1 MSKTKKESA
10 KTEKTSTKATSA
22 NNDFLANCE
31 NLINV
36 VVKNTEKLKSS
47 VGKYSNE
54 GLSNSIPLTES
65 FEKLRQQ
72 VMENA
77 KSLGHNDL
85 VSYMKDNF
93 NKKHVKKL
101 VFEEINYPNKNDLN
115 QDGTPKRDKIFE
127 HLFDRSLDIAI
138 AKEFP
143 EKNMG
148 LSLVENKFMVVS
160 KLAYPKIKVIGAKGV
175 DWNQNNSDE
184 LIPLTTRL
192 LATINASLRTSDAIK
207 KRGKGKSKGDK
218 ITLAKNI
225 NAMAKIIENEITKRA
240 NKENHLLN
248 ELNSN
253 SVKDIANLIKLL
265 TRLQSQYQM
274 DLTNSNEDGHNQVK
288 ELIKIGDMQYVVYD
302 HNKKAI
308 ATKKIA

>member
-1 MSKTKKESA
+1 MTKEKKESV
-10 KTEKTSTKATSA
+10 KTKKTSTKTTGA

-77 KSLGHNDL
+77 KALGHNDL

-143 EKNMG
+143 EKNLG
-148 LSLVENKFMVVS
+148 LTLVDNKFMVVS
-160 KLAYPKIKVIGAKGV
+160 SKAYPQIKVIGAKGV
-175 DWNQNNSDE
+175 DWQQNTSQE

-192 LATINASLRTSDAIK
+192 LAGINASLK
-207 KRGKGKSKGDK
+207 PNVKRGKGKSKGEK

-225 NAMAKIIENEITKRA
+225 NAMTRIIENEITKRA

-265 TRLQSQYQM
+265 TRLSSQYQI
-274 DLTNSNEDGHNQVK
+274 DLTNSDEDGHNQVK
-288 ELIKIGDMQYVVYD
+288 ELIKVGDFQYVIYNHD
-302 HNKKAI
+302 KKAI
-308 ATKKIA
+308 TTKKIA

>member
-1 MSKTKKESA
+1 MTKNKKETVKS
-10 KTEKTSTKATSA
+10 EKTSSNTTVA

-31 NLINV
+31 NLIKD
-36 VVKNTEKLKSS
+36 VVKNTDKLKTS

-77 KSLGHNDL
+77 KQLGHNDL

-101 VFEEINYPNKNDLN
+101 VFDEINYPNKNDLN
-115 QDGTPKRDKIFE
+115 QDGTLKRDKIFE

-143 EKNMG
+143 EKNLG
-148 LSLVENKFMVVS
+148 LTLVDGKFMVVS
-160 KLAYPKIKVIGAKGV
+160 SKAYPQIKVIGAKGV

>member
-1 MSKTKKESA
+1 MTKNKKETVKS
-10 KTEKTSTKATSA
+10 EKTSNSSTVA

-143 EKNMG
+143 ENNLG
-148 LSLVENKFMVVS
+148 LTLVDGKFMVVS
-160 KLAYPKIKVIGAKGV
+160 KLAYPQIKVIGAKGV
-175 DWNQNNSDE
+175 DWQKNNSDE

-192 LATINASLRTSDAIK
+192 LAGINASLK
-207 KRGKGKSKGDK
+207 PNVKRGKGKSKGDK

-225 NAMAKIIENEITKRA
+225 NTMTKIIENEITKRA

-265 TRLQSQYQM
+265 TRLSSQYQM

-288 ELIKIGDMQYVVYD
+288 ELIKIGDMQFVVYD

>member
-1 MSKTKKESA
+1 MENKKKSV
-10 KTEKTSTKATSA
+10 KTEKTSVKATDT
-22 NNDFLANCE
+22 NKDILQNCDS
-31 NLINV
+31 LIKDV
-36 VVKNTEKLKSS
+36 AKNTDKLKSS

-54 GLSNSIPLTES
+54 GLSNSIPLVGS
-65 FEKLRQQ
+65 FEKLRLQ

-77 KSLGHNDL
+77 KSLGHNDIE
-85 VSYMKDNF
+85 SYMKDNF
-93 NKKHVKKL
+93 NKKHIKKL
-101 VFEEINYPNKNDLN
+101 VFDEIEYPNKNDLN

-160 KLAYPKIKVIGAKGV
+160 KLAYPQIKVIGAKGV

-225 NAMAKIIENEITKRA
+225 NTMTKIIENEITKRA

-265 TRLQSQYQM
+265 TRLSSQYQM
-274 DLTNSNEDGHNQVK
+274 DLSNSNEDGHNQVK
-288 ELIKIGDMQYVVYD
+288 ELIKVGDFQFVVYD

-308 ATKKIA
+308 TTKKIA

>member
-1 MSKTKKESA
+1 MENKKKSV
-10 KTEKTSTKATSA
+10 KTEKTSTKSTSA

-143 EKNMG
+143 ENNLG
-148 LSLVENKFMVVS
+148 LTLVDGKFMVVS
-160 KLAYPKIKVIGAKGV
+160 KLAYPQIKVIGAKGV
-175 DWNQNNSDE
+175 DWQKNNSDE

-192 LATINASLRTSDAIK
+192 LAGINASLK
-207 KRGKGKSKGDK
+207 PNVKRGKGKSKGDK

-225 NAMAKIIENEITKRA
+225 NTMTKIIENEITKRA

-274 DLTNSNEDGHNQVK
+274 DLSNSNEDGHNQVK
-288 ELIKIGDMQYVVYD
+288 ELIKVGDFQFCVYD

>member
-1 MSKTKKESA
+1 MENKKKSV

-143 EKNMG
+143 ENNLG
-148 LSLVENKFMVVS
+148 LTLVDGKFMVVS
-160 KLAYPKIKVIGAKGV
+160 KLAYPQIKVIGAKGV
-175 DWNQNNSDE
+175 DWQKNNSDE

-192 LATINASLRTSDAIK
+192 LAGINASLK
-207 KRGKGKSKGDK
+207 PNVKRGKGKSKGDK

-225 NAMAKIIENEITKRA
+225 NTMTKIIENEITKRA

-274 DLTNSNEDGHNQVK
+274 DLSNSNEDGHNQVK
-288 ELIKIGDMQYVVYD
+288 ELIKVGDFQFCVYD

>member
-1 MSKTKKESA
+1 MENKKKSV
-10 KTEKTSTKATSA
+10 KTEKTNAKATSV

-31 NLINV
+31 NLIKD
-36 VVKNTEKLKSS
+36 VVKNTDKLKTS

-54 GLSNSIPLTES
+54 GLANSIPLTAS

-85 VSYMKDNF
+85 QSYMKDNF
-93 NKKHVKKL
+93 NKGHVKKI
-101 VFEEINYPNKNDLN
+101 VFEEINYPNKDDLN
-115 QDGTPKRDKIFE
+115 QDGTVKRDKIFE

-143 EKNMG
+143 EKNLG
-148 LSLVENKFMVVS
+148 LTLVDGKFMVVS
-160 KLAYPKIKVIGAKGV
+160 KLAYPQIKVIGAKGV
-175 DWNQNNSDE
+175 DWQKNNSDE

-192 LATINASLRTSDAIK
+192 LAGINASLK
-207 KRGKGKSKGDK
+207 PNVKRGKGKSKGDK

-225 NAMAKIIENEITKRA
+225 NTMSKIIENEITKRA

>member
-1 MSKTKKESA
+1 MENKKKSV
-10 KTEKTSTKATSA
+10 KTEKTSTKSTGA

-36 VVKNTEKLKSS
+36 VVKNTEKLKNS

-143 EKNMG
+143 ENNLG
-148 LSLVENKFMVVS
+148 LTLVDGKFMVVS
-160 KLAYPKIKVIGAKGV
+160 KLAYPQIKVIGAKGV
-175 DWNQNNSDE
+175 DWQKNNSDE

-192 LATINASLRTSDAIK
+192 LAGINASLK
-207 KRGKGKSKGDK
+207 PNVKRGKGKSKGDK

-225 NAMAKIIENEITKRA
+225 NTMTKIIENEITKRA

-274 DLTNSNEDGHNQVK
+274 DLSNSNEDGHNQVK
-288 ELIKIGDMQYVVYD
+288 ELIKVGDFQFCVYD

>member
-1 MSKTKKESA
+1 MTKNKKETA
-10 KTEKTSTKATSA
+10 KSEKTSTKSTSA

-115 QDGTPKRDKIFE
+115 QDGTPKRDRIFE

-143 EKNMG
+143 EKNLG
-148 LSLVENKFMVVS
+148 LTLVDNKFMVVS
-160 KLAYPKIKVIGAKGV
+160 SKAYPQVKVIGAKGV
-175 DWNQNNSDE
+175 DWQQNTSQE

-192 LATINASLRTSDAIK
+192 LAGITASLKPNVAS
-207 KRGKGKSKGDK
+207 RGKGKSKGEK
-218 ITLAKNI
+218 VTLAKNI
-225 NAMAKIIENEITKRA
+225 NAMTKIIENEITKRA

-265 TRLQSQYQM
+265 TRLSSQYQM

-288 ELIKIGDMQYVVYD
+288 ELIKIGDMQFVVYD

>member
-1 MSKTKKESA
+1 MTKNKKETA
-10 KTEKTSTKATSA
+10 KSEKTSNNTTVA

-77 KSLGHNDL
+77 RSLGHNDL
-85 VSYMKDNF
+85 VGYMKDNF

-115 QDGTPKRDKIFE
+115 QDGTVKRDKIFE

-143 EKNMG
+143 KKNLG
-148 LSLVENKFMVVS
+148 LRLVDGKFMVVS
-160 KLAYPKIKVIGAKGV
+160 KLAYPQLKVQGAKGV
-175 DWNQNNSDE
+175 DWVANTSDE

-192 LATINASLRTSDAIK
+192 LAGINASLK
-207 KRGKGKSKGDK
+207 PNVKRGKGKSKGEK

-225 NAMAKIIENEITKRA
+225 NTMAKIVEAAITKRA
-240 NKENHLLN
+240 NDENHLLTD
-248 ELNSN
+248 LTSN
-253 SVKDIANLIKLL
+253 SVKEINNLIKLL
-265 TRLQSQYQM
+265 TRLNTQYQM
-274 DLTNSNEDGHNQVK
+274 DLTNADEDAHNQVK
-288 ELIKIGDMQYVVYD
+288 EMIKVGDFQFCVYD
-302 HNKKAI
+302 HNKRAI
-308 ATKKIA
+308 TTKKIA

>member
-1 MSKTKKESA
+1 MENKKKSV
-10 KTEKTSTKATSA
+10 KTEKTSTKSTGA

-31 NLINV
+31 NLINS

-65 FEKLRQQ
+65 FEKLRLQ

-143 EKNMG
+143 ENNLG
-148 LSLVENKFMVVS
+148 LTLVDGKFMVVS
-160 KLAYPKIKVIGAKGV
+160 KLAYPQIKVIGAKGV
-175 DWNQNNSDE
+175 DWQKNNSDE

-192 LATINASLRTSDAIK
+192 LAGINASLK
-207 KRGKGKSKGDK
+207 PNVKRGKGKSKGDK

-225 NAMAKIIENEITKRA
+225 NTMAKIIENEITKRA

-274 DLTNSNEDGHNQVK
+274 DLSNSNEDGHNQVK
-288 ELIKIGDMQYVVYD
+288 ELIKIGDMQFVVYD

>member
-1 MSKTKKESA
+1 MENKKKSV
-10 KTEKTSTKATSA
+10 KTEKTNAKATSV

-31 NLINV
+31 NLIKD
-36 VVKNTEKLKSS
+36 VVKNTDKLKTS

-54 GLSNSIPLTES
+54 GLANSIPLTAS

-85 VSYMKDNF
+85 QSYMKDNF
-93 NKKHVKKL
+93 NKGHVKKI
-101 VFEEINYPNKNDLN
+101 VFEEINYPNKDDLN
-115 QDGTPKRDKIFE
+115 QDGTVKRDKIFE

-143 EKNMG
+143 EKNLG
-148 LSLVENKFMVVS
+148 LTLVDGKFMVVS
-160 KLAYPKIKVIGAKGV
+160 KLAYPQIKVIGAKGV
-175 DWNQNNSDE
+175 DWQKNNSDE
-184 LIPLTTRL
+184 LIQLTTRL
-192 LATINASLRTSDAIK
+192 LAGINASLK
-207 KRGKGKSKGDK
+207 PNVKRGKGKSKGDK

-225 NAMAKIIENEITKRA
+225 NTMSKIIENEITKRA

>member
-1 MSKTKKESA
+1 MENKKKSV
-10 KTEKTSTKATSA
+10 KTEKTNAKATSV

-31 NLINV
+31 NLIKD
-36 VVKNTEKLKSS
+36 VVKNTDKLKTS

-54 GLSNSIPLTES
+54 GLANSIPLTAS

-85 VSYMKDNF
+85 QSYMKDNF
-93 NKKHVKKL
+93 NKGHVKKI
-101 VFEEINYPNKNDLN
+101 VFEEINYPNKDDLN
-115 QDGTPKRDKIFE
+115 QDGTVKRDKIFE

-143 EKNMG
+143 EKNLG
-148 LSLVENKFMVVS
+148 LTLVDGKFMVVS
-160 KLAYPKIKVIGAKGV
+160 KLAYPQVKVLGAKGV
-175 DWNQNNSDE
+175 DWQKNNSDE

-192 LATINASLRTSDAIK
+192 LTGINASLK
-207 KRGKGKSKGDK
+207 PNVKRGKGKSKGDK

-225 NAMAKIIENEITKRA
+225 NTMSKIIENEITKRA

>member
-1 MSKTKKESA
+1 MSKNKKESV
-10 KTEKTSTKATSA
+10 KTEKTSNSSTVA

-143 EKNMG
+143 ENNLG
-148 LSLVENKFMVVS
+148 LTLVDGKFMVVS
-160 KLAYPKIKVIGAKGV
+160 KLAYPQIKVIGAKGV
-175 DWNQNNSDE
+175 DWQKNNSDE

-192 LATINASLRTSDAIK
+192 LAGINASLK
-207 KRGKGKSKGDK
+207 PNVKRGKGKSKGDK

-225 NAMAKIIENEITKRA
+225 NTMTKIIENEINKRA

-288 ELIKIGDMQYVVYD
+288 ELIKVGDMQFVVYD

>member
-1 MSKTKKESA
+1 MENKKKSV
-10 KTEKTSTKATSA
+10 KTEKTSTKTTSA

-36 VVKNTEKLKSS
+36 VVKNTEKLKNS

-115 QDGTPKRDKIFE
+115 QDGTPKRDRIFE

-143 EKNMG
+143 EKNLG
-148 LSLVENKFMVVS
+148 LTLVDNKFMVVS
-160 KLAYPKIKVIGAKGV
+160 SKAYPQVKVIGAKGV
-175 DWNQNNSDE
+175 DWQQNTSQE

-192 LATINASLRTSDAIK
+192 LAGITASLK
-207 KRGKGKSKGDK
+207 PNVKRGKGKSKGEK

-225 NAMAKIIENEITKRA
+225 NAMTKIIENEITKRA

-265 TRLQSQYQM
+265 TRLSSQYQM

-288 ELIKIGDMQYVVYD
+288 ELIKIGDMQFVVYD

>member
-1 MSKTKKESA
+1 MENKKKSV
-10 KTEKTSTKATSA
+10 KTEKTSTKSTGA

-31 NLINV
+31 NLINS

-143 EKNMG
+143 ENNLG
-148 LSLVENKFMVVS
+148 LTLVDGKFMVVS
-160 KLAYPKIKVIGAKGV
+160 KLAYPQIKVIGAKGV
-175 DWNQNNSDE
+175 DWQKNNSDE

-192 LATINASLRTSDAIK
+192 LAGINASLK
-207 KRGKGKSKGDK
+207 PNVKRGKGKSKGDK

-225 NAMAKIIENEITKRA
+225 NTMAKIIENEITKRA

-288 ELIKIGDMQYVVYD
+288 ELIKVGDFQFCVYD

>member
-1 MSKTKKESA
+1 MSKNKKETA
-10 KTEKTSTKATSA
+10 KSEKTSNTSTVA

-115 QDGTPKRDKIFE
+115 QDGTPKRDRIFE

-143 EKNMG
+143 EKNLG
-148 LSLVENKFMVVS
+148 LTLVDNKFMVVS
-160 KLAYPKIKVIGAKGV
+160 SKAYPQVKVIGAKGV
-175 DWNQNNSDE
+175 DWQQNTSQE

-192 LATINASLRTSDAIK
+192 LAGITASLK
-207 KRGKGKSKGDK
+207 PNVKRGKGKSKGEK
-218 ITLAKNI
+218 VTLAKNI
-225 NAMAKIIENEITKRA
+225 NAMTKIIENEITKRA

-265 TRLQSQYQM
+265 TRLSSQYQM

-288 ELIKIGDMQYVVYD
+288 ELIKIGDMQFVVYD

>member
-1 MSKTKKESA
+1 MENKKKSV
-10 KTEKTSTKATSA
+10 KTEKTSTKSTGA

-31 NLINV
+31 NLINS

-143 EKNMG
+143 ENNLG
-148 LSLVENKFMVVS
+148 LTLVDGKFMVVS
-160 KLAYPKIKVIGAKGV
+160 KLAYPQIKVIGAKGV
-175 DWNQNNSDE
+175 DWQKNNSDE

-192 LATINASLRTSDAIK
+192 LAGINASLK
-207 KRGKGKSKGDK
+207 PNVKRGKGKSKGDK

-225 NAMAKIIENEITKRA
+225 NTMTKIIENEITKRA

-274 DLTNSNEDGHNQVK
+274 DLSNSNEDGHNQVK
-288 ELIKIGDMQYVVYD
+288 ELIKVGDFQFCVYD

>member
-1 MSKTKKESA
+1 MENKKKSV
-10 KTEKTSTKATSA
+10 KTEKTNAKATSV

-31 NLINV
+31 NLIKD
-36 VVKNTEKLKSS
+36 VVKNTDKLKTS

-54 GLSNSIPLTES
+54 GLANSIPLTAS

-85 VSYMKDNF
+85 QSYMKDNF
-93 NKKHVKKL
+93 NKGHVKKI
-101 VFEEINYPNKNDLN
+101 VFEEINYPNKDDLN
-115 QDGTPKRDKIFE
+115 QDGTVKRDKIFE

-143 EKNMG
+143 EKNLG
-148 LSLVENKFMVVS
+148 LTLVDGKFMVVS
-160 KLAYPKIKVIGAKGV
+160 KLAYPQVKVLGAKGV
-175 DWNQNNSDE
+175 DWQKNNSDE

-192 LATINASLRTSDAIK
+192 LAGINASLK
-207 KRGKGKSKGDK
+207 PNVKRGKGKSKGDK

-225 NAMAKIIENEITKRA
+225 NTMAKIIENEITKRA

-265 TRLQSQYQM
+265 TRLSSQYQM

>member
-1 MSKTKKESA
+1 MTKEKKETA
-10 KTEKTSTKATSA
+10 KSKKTSTKTTGA

-77 KSLGHNDL
+77 KALGHNDL

-143 EKNMG
+143 EKNLG
-148 LSLVENKFMVVS
+148 LTLVDNKFMVVS
-160 KLAYPKIKVIGAKGV
+160 SKAYPQIKVIGAKGV
-175 DWNQNNSDE
+175 DWQQNTSQE

-192 LATINASLRTSDAIK
+192 LAGINASLK
-207 KRGKGKSKGDK
+207 PNVKRGKGKSKGEK

-225 NAMAKIIENEITKRA
+225 NAMTRIIENEITKRA

-253 SVKDIANLIKLL
+253 SIKDIANLIKLL
-265 TRLQSQYQM
+265 TRLSSQYQI
-274 DLTNSNEDGHNQVK
+274 DLTNSDEDGHNQVK
-288 ELIKIGDMQYVVYD
+288 ELIKVGDFQYVIYNHD
-302 HNKKAI
+302 KKAI
-308 ATKKIA
+308 TTKKIA

>member
-1 MSKTKKESA
+1 MENKKKSV
-10 KTEKTSTKATSA
+10 KTEKTSTKSTGA

-31 NLINV
+31 NLINS

-65 FEKLRQQ
+65 FEKLRLQ

-143 EKNMG
+143 ENNLG
-148 LSLVENKFMVVS
+148 LTLVDGKFMVVS
-160 KLAYPKIKVIGAKGV
+160 KLAYPQIKVIGAKGV
-175 DWNQNNSDE
+175 DWQKNNSDE

-192 LATINASLRTSDAIK
+192 LAGINASLK
-207 KRGKGKSKGDK
+207 PNVKRGKGKSKGDK

-225 NAMAKIIENEITKRA
+225 NTMAKIIENEITKRA

-288 ELIKIGDMQYVVYD
+288 ELIKVGDFQFCVYD

>member
-1 MSKTKKESA
+1 MTKNKKETVKS
-10 KTEKTSTKATSA
+10 EKTSNSSTVA

-65 FEKLRQQ
+65 FEKLREQ

-77 KSLGHNDL
+77 RALGHNDL

-143 EKNMG
+143 ENNLG
-148 LSLVENKFMVVS
+148 LTLVDGKFMVVS
-160 KLAYPKIKVIGAKGV
+160 KLAYPQIKVIGAKGV
-175 DWNQNNSDE
+175 DWQKNNSDE

-192 LATINASLRTSDAIK
+192 LAGINASLK
-207 KRGKGKSKGDK
+207 PNVKRGKGKSKGDK

-225 NAMAKIIENEITKRA
+225 NTMTKIIENEITKRA

-265 TRLQSQYQM
+265 TRLSSQYQM

-288 ELIKIGDMQYVVYD
+288 ELIKIGDMQFVVYD

>member
-1 MSKTKKESA
+1 MLYFATKDHSFFSLCGN
-10 KTEKTSTKATSA
+10 T
-22 NNDFLANCE
+22 
-31 NLINV
+31 LIW
-36 VVKNTEKLKSS
+36 
-47 VGKYSNE
+47 
-54 GLSNSIPLTES
+54 
-65 FEKLRQQ
+65 
-72 VMENA
+72 
-77 KSLGHNDL
+77 D
-85 VSYMKDNF
+85 
-93 NKKHVKKL
+93 
-101 VFEEINYPNKNDLN
+101 
-115 QDGTPKRDKIFE
+115 
-127 HLFDRSLDIAI
+127 
-138 AKEFP
+138 
-143 EKNMG
+143 
-148 LSLVENKFMVVS
+148 
-160 KLAYPKIKVIGAKGV
+160 IGAKGV
-175 DWNQNNSDE
+175 DWQKNNSDE

-192 LATINASLRTSDAIK
+192 LAGINASLK
-207 KRGKGKSKGDK
+207 PNVKRGKGKSKGDK

-225 NAMAKIIENEITKRA
+225 NTMSKIIENEITKRA

>member
-1 MSKTKKESA
+1 MTKNKKETA
-10 KTEKTSTKATSA
+10 KSEKTSNSSTVA

-115 QDGTPKRDKIFE
+115 QDGTPKRDRIFE

-143 EKNMG
+143 EKNLG
-148 LSLVENKFMVVS
+148 LTLVDNKFMVVS
-160 KLAYPKIKVIGAKGV
+160 SKAYPQVKVIGAKGV
-175 DWNQNNSDE
+175 DWQQNTSQE

-192 LATINASLRTSDAIK
+192 LAGITASLK
-207 KRGKGKSKGDK
+207 PNVKRGKGKSKGEK
-218 ITLAKNI
+218 VTLAKNI
-225 NAMAKIIENEITKRA
+225 NAMTKIIENEITKRA

-265 TRLQSQYQM
+265 TRLSSQYQM

-288 ELIKIGDMQYVVYD
+288 ELIKIGDMQFVVYD

>member
-1 MSKTKKESA
+1 MENKKKSV
-10 KTEKTSTKATSA
+10 KTEKTNAKATSA

-31 NLINV
+31 NLIKD
-36 VVKNTEKLKSS
+36 VVKNTDKLKTS

-54 GLSNSIPLTES
+54 GLANSIPLTAS

-85 VSYMKDNF
+85 QSYMKDNF
-93 NKKHVKKL
+93 NKGHVKKI
-101 VFEEINYPNKNDLN
+101 VFEEINYPNKDDLN
-115 QDGTPKRDKIFE
+115 QDGTVKRDKIFE

-143 EKNMG
+143 EKNLG
-148 LSLVENKFMVVS
+148 LTLVDGKFMVVS
-160 KLAYPKIKVIGAKGV
+160 KLAYPQVKVLGAKGV
-175 DWNQNNSDE
+175 DWQKNNSDE

-192 LATINASLRTSDAIK
+192 LAGINASLK
-207 KRGKGKSKGDK
+207 PNVKRGKGKSKGDK

-225 NAMAKIIENEITKRA
+225 NTMSKIIENEITKRA

>member
-1 MSKTKKESA
+1 MENKKKSV
-10 KTEKTSTKATSA
+10 KTEKTNATATSV

-31 NLINV
+31 NLIKD
-36 VVKNTEKLKSS
+36 VVKNTDKLKTS

-54 GLSNSIPLTES
+54 GLANSIPLTAS

-85 VSYMKDNF
+85 QSYMKDNF
-93 NKKHVKKL
+93 NKGHVKKI
-101 VFEEINYPNKNDLN
+101 VFEEINYPNKDDLN
-115 QDGTPKRDKIFE
+115 QDGTVKRDKIFE

-143 EKNMG
+143 EKNLG
-148 LSLVENKFMVVS
+148 LTLVDGKFMVVS
-160 KLAYPKIKVIGAKGV
+160 KLAYPQIKVIGAKGV
-175 DWNQNNSDE
+175 DWQKNNSDE

-192 LATINASLRTSDAIK
+192 LAGINASLK
-207 KRGKGKSKGDK
+207 PNVKRGKGKSKGDK

-225 NAMAKIIENEITKRA
+225 NTMSKIIENEITKRA

>member
-1 MSKTKKESA
+1 MSKNKKESA
-10 KTEKTSTKATSA
+10 KTEKTNTKTTSV
-22 NNDFLANCE
+22 NQDFLANCE

-77 KSLGHNDL
+77 RQLGHNDL

-143 EKNMG
+143 EKNLG
-148 LSLVENKFMVVS
+148 LTLVDGKFMVVS
-160 KLAYPKIKVIGAKGV
+160 SKAYPQIKVIGAKGV
-175 DWNQNNSDE
+175 DWQQNTSQE

-192 LATINASLRTSDAIK
+192 LAGINASLK
-207 KRGKGKSKGDK
+207 PNVKRGKGKSKGDK

-225 NAMAKIIENEITKRA
+225 GTMIKIIESEITKRA

-253 SVKDIANLIKLL
+253 SVKDINNLIKLL
-265 TRLQSQYQM
+265 TRLASQYQM
-274 DLTNSNEDGHNQVK
+274 DLTNSNEDGHNQVI
-288 ELIKIGDMQYVVYD
+288 ELIKIGDMQFVVYD

-308 ATKKIA
+308 TTKKIA

>member
-1 MSKTKKESA
+1 MENKKKSV
-10 KTEKTSTKATSA
+10 KTEKTSTKSTGA

-31 NLINV
+31 NLINS

-65 FEKLRQQ
+65 FEKLRLQ

-143 EKNMG
+143 ENNLG
-148 LSLVENKFMVVS
+148 LTLVDGKFMVVS
-160 KLAYPKIKVIGAKGV
+160 KLAYPQIKVIGAKGV
-175 DWNQNNSDE
+175 DWQKNNSDE

-192 LATINASLRTSDAIK
+192 LAGINASLK
-207 KRGKGKSKGDK
+207 PNVKRGKGKSKGDK

-225 NAMAKIIENEITKRA
+225 NTMAKIIENEITKRA

-253 SVKDIANLIKLL
+253 SIKDIANLIKLL

-288 ELIKIGDMQYVVYD
+288 ELIKVGDFQFCVYD

>member
-1 MSKTKKESA
+1 MENKKKSV
-10 KTEKTSTKATSA
+10 KTEKTNAKATSV

-31 NLINV
+31 NLIKD
-36 VVKNTEKLKSS
+36 VVKNTDKLKTS

-54 GLSNSIPLTES
+54 GLANSIPLTAS

-85 VSYMKDNF
+85 QSYMKDNF
-93 NKKHVKKL
+93 NKGHVKKI
-101 VFEEINYPNKNDLN
+101 VFEEINYPNKDDLN
-115 QDGTPKRDKIFE
+115 QDGTVKRDKIFE

-143 EKNMG
+143 EKNLG
-148 LSLVENKFMVVS
+148 LTLVDGKFMVVS
-160 KLAYPKIKVIGAKGV
+160 KLAYPQVKVLGAKGV
-175 DWNQNNSDE
+175 DWQKNNSDE

-192 LATINASLRTSDAIK
+192 LAGINASLK
-207 KRGKGKSKGDK
+207 PNVKRGKGKSKGDK

-225 NAMAKIIENEITKRA
+225 NTMSKIIENEITKRA

>member
-1 MSKTKKESA
+1 MENKKKSV
-10 KTEKTSTKATSA
+10 KTEKTSTKTTSA

-143 EKNMG
+143 ENNLG
-148 LSLVENKFMVVS
+148 LTLVDGKFMVVS
-160 KLAYPKIKVIGAKGV
+160 KLAYPQIKVIGAKGV
-175 DWNQNNSDE
+175 DWQKNNSDE

-192 LATINASLRTSDAIK
+192 LAGINASLK
-207 KRGKGKSKGDK
+207 PNVKRGKGKSKGDK

-225 NAMAKIIENEITKRA
+225 NTMTKIIENEITKRA

-288 ELIKIGDMQYVVYD
+288 ELIKVGDFQFCVYD

>member
-1 MSKTKKESA
+1 MSKNKKESV
-10 KTEKTSTKATSA
+10 KTEKTSNSSTVA

-54 GLSNSIPLTES
+54 GLANSIPLTES

-127 HLFDRSLDIAI
+127 HLFDRSLGIAI

-143 EKNMG
+143 ENNLG
-148 LSLVENKFMVVS
+148 LTLVDGKFMVVS
-160 KLAYPKIKVIGAKGV
+160 KLAYPQIKVIGAKGV
-175 DWNQNNSDE
+175 DWQKNNSDE

-192 LATINASLRTSDAIK
+192 LAGINASLK
-207 KRGKGKSKGDK
+207 PNVKRGKGKSKGDK

-225 NAMAKIIENEITKRA
+225 NTMTKIIENEINKRA

-288 ELIKIGDMQYVVYD
+288 ELIKVGDMQFVVYD